1 MKSWCQWF
9 STEQALIAA
18 PRRPTGAHFDVAR
31 CPCLAPAMT
40 ERHDLP
46 WRGRGMHRRA
56 KRVAAS
62 WRMAVMATAF
72 AGAIVVV
79 QSASTRAQEAVT
91 TTPEVV
97 HSPSDDA
104 LWLARICVHEAGW
117 SSPDDCRAIWRV
129 FERGAHRHRT
139 TPIGF
144 ARMYS
149 RSIFDGARSDPRGW
163 ITRLD
168 ASGNEPEGYP
178 QVVEHGATRRR
189 LRHRHPPWSNYR
201 ADWLG
206 VLAESERIVRG
217 EVHARCRPDDWGG
230 AMDAERAARIG
241 LVAVNCGETHNV
253 FYTRPRRMRPSP
265 SRESAQ

>member
-1 MKSWCQWF
+1 
-9 STEQALIAA
+9 
-18 PRRPTGAHFDVAR
+18 
-31 CPCLAPAMT
+31 
-40 ERHDLP
+40 
-46 WRGRGMHRRA
+46 
-56 KRVAAS
+56 
-62 WRMAVMATAF
+62 MATAF

-79 QSASTRAQEAVT
+79 QSASTRAQEAPV
-91 TTPEVV
+91 PEVAAA
-97 HSPSDDA
+97 PSEDA

-117 SSPDDCRAIWRV
+117 SSPEDCRAIWRV
-129 FERGAHRHRT
+129 FERGARRHRT

-149 RSIFDGARSDPRGW
+149 RTVFDGTRRDPRGW

-178 QVVEHGATRRR
+178 QFVERGDARRR

-201 ADWLG
+201 ADWLR

-241 LVAVNCGETHNV
+241 LVPVNCGETHNV
-253 FYTRPRRMRPSP
+253 FYTRPRRVRPSRP
-265 SRESAQ
+265 LQAMQ